1 MADFDFCF
9 DCTWFIYISPYEG
22 CGKKALKSYLLTTRY
37 NMMEPDDFK
46 LLYKTFSNS
55 ELLEI
60 VENPDSY
67 QTLAVEA
74 ARHEFLNRG
83 LSEEEVQE
91 VKTAMNDD
99 HLQKEKE
106 REKLKIIGGNIK
118 RTGFAL
124 LETLNPIEQKA
135 KKLDMMLRLI
145 IIVFSII
152 FLFQLYR
159 EYKNIMY
166 SIQDLFRFP
175 ISGFLG
181 LFPVFILPI
190 ALIGF
195 WKRKSWGWI
204 FLVIYLVYS
213 LLVALWILGLTW
225 RLYFKYANE
234 NFFRKPPIAVYLFS
248 AFFLAGTLIIICKQN
263 MREVFTIN
271 KDIMTKSIIM
281 TAILTL
287 ILLIFS

>member
-1 MADFDFCF
+1 
-9 DCTWFIYISPYEG
+9 
-22 CGKKALKSYLLTTRY
+22 
-37 NMMEPDDFK
+37 MMEPDDFK

-159 EYKNIMY
+159 DYKNIMY